1 MIQKATWLHLRI
13 PFSLF
18 LLPVYLFALSISE
31 PVNAQN
37 ALLVFIILHFFLYP
51 ASNGYNSYFDKDEES
66 IGGLKNPPKTS
77 RELYYTSLVLDL
89 IAVALGLLIG
99 WTFAIMLVIY
109 GLVSK
114 AYSHPAI
121 RLKRLA
127 FTGWFTAGLFQGWFT
142 FIMIYMG
149 ISDLDL
155 SMISH
160 DDKVLFAGILST
172 LLLWGSYPM
181 TQIYQHQEDARR
193 GDNTLSLVL
202 GITGTFHF
210 TAIVFFIADLFF
222 ICFYVYYYALFYA
235 LIFQLL
241 ILPMLIY
248 FFLWYIKVRK
258 NRAAANFDATMRL
271 NMISALC
278 LNVFFLLTYLIKSC
292 FI

>member
-13 PFSLF
+13 PFSLV

-31 PVNAQN
+31 PVNPQN
-37 ALLVFIILHFFLYP
+37 AVLVFIILHFFLYP

-66 IGGLKNPPKTS
+66 IGGLKNPPKTAL
-77 RELYYTSLVLDL
+77 ELYYTSLVLDL

-99 WTFAIMLVIY
+99 WTFAFMLLIY

-127 FTGWFTAGLFQGWFT
+127 FTGWFIAGLFQGWFT
-142 FIMIYMG
+142 FIMVYIG
-149 ISDLDL
+149 IGDLDL
-155 SMISH
+155 SIIYH

-271 NMISALC
+271 NLISALC
-278 LNVFFLLTYLIKSC
+278 LNVFFLLTYFIKSC